1 MNLDDVV
8 ASPDAALACA
18 AALEAQLGDD
28 SLLTVGRTHR
38 SFSEV
43 LADRPVRV
51 AEVEFTA
58 ADDSR
63 GTLALIMS
71 VPFAEAVER
80 ASADEVLLT
89 AARIAFEATAQR
101 LGELASVELHI
112 GAPAESDGDAVR
124 QSETEGRSVVYPFLD
139 GTQPVACLSFSLE
152 RADADAGARGAPG
165 APDARSTPGS
175 VSAWSELGSAFVLAD
190 VEMGVTAELGRTR
203 MTVREVLS
211 ITPGAVIDL
220 DRSAGT
226 PVDVLVNGTLI
237 ARGEVVVVDEEFGIR
252 ISEIIPQRTA
262 SV

>member
-1 MNLDDVV
+1 MPRSRRTRALPHPRSTPGRRCRSRSRDPRAHTVNLDDVV

-43 LADRPVRV
+43 LADRPVHI

-112 GAPAESDGDAVR
+112 GAPAES
-124 QSETEGRSVVYPFLD
+124 
-139 GTQPVACLSFSLE
+139 
-152 RADADAGARGAPG
+152 
-165 APDARSTPGS
+165 
-175 VSAWSELGSAFVLAD
+175 
-190 VEMGVTAELGRTR
+190 
-203 MTVREVLS
+203 
-211 ITPGAVIDL
+211 
-220 DRSAGT
+220 
-226 PVDVLVNGTLI
+226 
-237 ARGEVVVVDEEFGIR
+237 
-252 ISEIIPQRTA
+252 
-262 SV
+262 